1 MKKFLWLGES
11 NSRLQIEPSEVL
23 SQIILLLRALR
34 LMWPQTMVVRAL
46 EDVDVTV
53 FGLEYY
59 PKHPSSVRAL
69 HQLDSSLLILPILE
83 LRDE

>member
-1 MKKFLWLGES
+1 
-11 NSRLQIEPSEVL
+11 
-23 SQIILLLRALR
+23 
-34 LMWPQTMVVRAL
+34 MWPQTMVVRAL

-83 LRDE
+83 LQIIELMHRGKIRSE